1 MKNYKF
7 VADIPTHCYQKGVA
21 GNMLFYTQKDRLLY
35 LTIYSTQA
43 KKYHIKTLALN
54 LMFNHT
60 HSMIKANDLASLTLF
75 NATTQ
80 QMYARE
86 QNAYLQKEGK
96 WFMKT
101 FGWAQKN
108 KAKDV
113 RSCYCYIQNNAV
125 EKHLYSQAL
134 DDRWNFSAYYK
145 KSQPF
150 SFPIRSRNST
160 LAFRKATHLIDQ
172 LHHKGDFLTLHQL
185 DYFTKTL
192 SEEDTNRLTDYIIS
206 LYCPIDFHEAENY
219 YDSYEAMI
227 EACKITAG
235 SEYSL
240 KELPEHYSDKPFLAL
255 LKEIDKQGIPA
266 SRKAFFKYN
275 KEHTLRL
282 ACQLLQKTNA
292 PVSMISRF
300 LHFPI
305 HTAPDKKELAFL
317 STPLI

>member
-1 MKNYKF
+1 MKQKF
-7 VADIPTHCYQKGVA
+7 IADTPTHCYQKGVA

-43 KKYHIKTLALN
+43 RKYHIKTLALN

-60 HSMIKANDLASLTLF
+60 HCLIKAKDLATLTLF

-134 DDRWNFSAYYK
+134 EDRWNFSAFYR

-150 SFPIRSRNST
+150 SFPIKQRNTT
-160 LAFRKATHLIDQ
+160 LAFRKAILLVDQ
-172 LHHKGDFLTLHQL
+172 LHHKGSFLSLRQL
-185 DYFTKTL
+185 DYFTKSL
-192 SEEDTNRLTDYIIS
+192 SEKDCNRLTDYIIS
-206 LYCPIDFHEAENY
+206 LYCPVDFHEAENY
-219 YDSYEAMI
+219 YESYEAMMN
-227 EACKITAG
+227 ACKVTAG
-235 SEYSL
+235 NEYNI
-240 KELPEHYSDKPFLAL
+240 KELSEHYSDQPYLAL
-255 LKEIDKQGIPA
+255 LNEIAKQDIPV
-266 SRKAFFKYN
+266 SKKPFFKYN
-275 KEHTLRL
+275 KEHSLRL
-282 ACQLLQKTNA
+282 ACNLFQKTDA

-305 HTAPDKKELAFL
+305 HTTPDKKELAFL
-317 STPLI
+317 SAPLI